1 MPGASLTDSLT
12 ERRLLAE
19 TLAVVRD
26 MLIDVIGRE
35 YLVGLTIDLDTSF
48 DVDLQLESLEFVA
61 LAEQLVQRYGDR
73 VDFVAWLASLEL
85 DEIIALTVGDL
96 VAFVASSLEPGLE
109 TPAPASDAPVAA
121 PGTGQVN

>member
-1 MPGASLTDSLT
+1 MPGASLTDRQI
-12 ERRLLAE
+12 EQRLLDE

-26 MLIDVIGRE
+26 MLIEVIGRE

-61 LAEQLVQRYGDR
+61 LAERLVQHYGDR
-73 VDFVAWLASLEL
+73 IDFVAWLASLEL

-96 VAFVASSLEPGLE
+96 VAFVASSLER
-109 TPAPASDAPVAA
+109 
-121 PGTGQVN
+121 